1 MAMSALRHLQEENER
16 LRKYAEQCRADLAQL
31 GARDGELQEE
41 VADLG
46 RGLREM
52 RAALGRAVAE
62 SEQSERDLL
71 RAREKV
77 SRLETVERK
86 FDGMEKSLLQEVEK
100 NTRVGQDLAAVR
112 ERAQR
117 ADRELEAV
125 SSAREHFEGEWR
137 RVSRELTAEQEARR
151 RLEECADL
159 RERDVQSSL
168 GERDAKIKMLEA
180 QVALLAECQE
190 QLGVTREKLS
200 GEHGEKLAMAER
212 LNEAELAIKKLMA
225 LNQEVLGMAMQA
237 NQTFLEGGG
246 VPNNKSSSG
255 VGPVSLL
262 PRGMVGYV
270 PQEPLKHLAKSLEDE
285 LKELDT
291 QYGEALGAVGELQR
305 PEAEL
310 GVLLE
315 SITRKGEQLK
325 HVRQCLRN

>member
-1 MAMSALRHLQEENER
+1 MSALRHLQEENER

-168 GERDAKIKMLEA
+168 GERDAG

-270 PQEPLKHLAKSLEDE
+270 PQELLKHLAKSLEDE